1 MQRTSIW
8 EHKSMR
14 YNTHF
19 VDHFENNRS
28 YNNLNCV
35 LSSSLHSS
43 SARALSKREANVFWS
58 RRLRSIAFCKNVYCH
73 QCTHSAIRMKY
84 YMRRLLLLR
93 RVDDMRLQIN
103 LCSDGRGRYS
113 RLGCHCRMIKVVTN
127 STATK
132 VCTSTVVSIVV
143 AFAECMIWITMLE
156 FANTHTQIHDKAK
169 MVLHF
174 FCVFPF
180 IFDVFVFYSC
190 NCRRW
195 IFPCLQNALVH

>member
-1 MQRTSIW
+1 
-8 EHKSMR
+8 MR

-143 AFAECMIWITMLE
+143 AFAKCMIWITMLE
-156 FANTHTQIHDKAK
+156 FANTHTHTLKCTIKQKW
-169 MVLHF
+169 
-174 FCVFPF
+174 FCISSAFFPF